1 MSKNKNK
8 RDCDRYLRVF
18 MGPIEIKIKTNS
30 LVPEKRK
37 KYIYLGTMAIT
48 ILSSTLSSLVPV
60 VPLFL
65 VWD

>member
-18 MGPIEIKIKTNS
+18 MGSIEIKIKTNS

-37 KYIYLGTMAIT
+37 NTYTWGLWLLQSYLA
-48 ILSSTLSSLVPV
+48 LYPH
-60 VPLFL
+60 
-65 VWD
+65 